1 MAGNRGKAEA
11 FILKYIEKL
20 ADKFN
25 REIYEKLF
33 ADMSDKQFDDF
44 MKGLE
49 EGSVDLAMI
58 EPNFTD
64 TENPIQKNLDLA
76 DELGHNFFERIWM
89 SDDIGTPS
97 YLSNIPYLVIDLPV
111 RRQSQLL
118 DKKVSIPED
127 NRSVDDLTG
136 QPTGKSKGSR
146 ISYPETNIL
155 AAMNLDSTLIELLKF
170 RGGDGKAFNAMNKEI
185 SNTGAVSLN
194 SIYDPATKVRSTT
207 TLSAYLKG
215 MHLDNTL

>member
-1 MAGNRGKAEA
+1 MAGKRKEAED

-20 ADKFN
+20 ADKTN
-25 REIYEKLF
+25 RGYYEKLF
-33 ADMSDKQFDDF
+33 ASMSDKDFDLF
-44 MKGLE
+44 MTKLE
-49 EGSVDLAMI
+49 EGSIDLVMI
-58 EPNFTD
+58 EPNFNGS
-64 TENPIQKNLDLA
+64 ENPIEKNLALA
-76 DELGHNFFERIWM
+76 KELGHNFFQRIWM
-89 SDDIGTPS
+89 TDEIGTPP

-111 RRQSQLL
+111 RRQAQLL

-155 AAMNLDSTLIELLKF
+155 AAMDLNYTLIELLKF
-170 RGGDGKAFNAMNKEI
+170 RGGDRQAFNTMNKEI
-185 SNTGAVSLN
+185 SNTGAVSLDA
-194 SIYDPATKVRSTT
+194 IYDPNTSVRSTK
-207 TLSAYLKG
+207 TLSALLKG